1 MIRTDSEV
9 LICPTW
15 GLWQIPTIAMLKRS
29 TFSNPSTHDYGSHP
43 MAFHPY
49 NLGGAGTQNGSLI
62 CIQRHILGV
71 QLPRHPV
78 PPPEEK
84 VWRDHKKI
92 PIKHEAYLRRYDW
105 TQVCIKTL
113 LETFFF
119 PHKKGELFFLNR
131 INLQFWGKCV
141 LKATRSACSDKNK
154 ETYWWWRGL
163 GFILP
168 ETNIEP
174 ENWWLKDRFPLRKA
188 YLRGSSSPGSGII
201 FSLKICP
208 A

>member
-1 MIRTDSEV
+1 MGLIPWHSTPTTLAGQEHKTDHSYLYNDTFWV
-9 LICPTW
+9 S
-15 GLWQIPTIAMLKRS
+15 MLV
-29 TFSNPSTHDYGSHP
+29 FG
-43 MAFHPY
+43 
-49 NLGGAGTQNGSLI
+49 
-62 CIQRHILGV
+62 GV
-71 QLPRHPV
+71 QPTRHP
-78 PPPEEK
+78 EK

-92 PIKHEAYLRRYDW
+92 PIKHEACLRRYDW

-113 LETFFF
+113 LETFFS
-119 PHKKGELFFLNR
+119 PHKKGEFFFQNR

-141 LKATRSACSDKNK
+141 LKATRCCSDKNK
-154 ETYWWWRGL
+154 ETYWWWGGL

-188 YLRGSSSPGSGII
+188 YLRGSNSPGSGII
-201 FSLKICP
+201 FSLNICP